1 MKRDFISFVA
11 GMAVGAVL
19 GVLVG
24 DEDKNR
30 IQKVLKKQVGR
41 LRKEYERPIR
51 ESAEKVRSFVK
62 EHLR

>member
-1 MKRDFISFVA
+1 
-11 GMAVGAVL
+11 MAVGAVL